1 MEIILKLIIQIYLP
15 TSAAQQKM
23 LQFLTFFN
31 CIAEVANYICIMICR
46 IEYNTTLH
54 VMKKL
59 QSTKYHKER
68 NALDLNAL
76 IKQLH
81 ALITK

>member
-1 MEIILKLIIQIYLP
+1 
-15 TSAAQQKM
+15 
-23 LQFLTFFN
+23 
-31 CIAEVANYICIMICR
+31 MIKR

>member
-1 MEIILKLIIQIYLP
+1 MIY
-15 TSAAQQKM
+15 
-23 LQFLTFFN
+23 
-31 CIAEVANYICIMICR
+31 R

-59 QSTKYHKER
+59 QSTKYYNER